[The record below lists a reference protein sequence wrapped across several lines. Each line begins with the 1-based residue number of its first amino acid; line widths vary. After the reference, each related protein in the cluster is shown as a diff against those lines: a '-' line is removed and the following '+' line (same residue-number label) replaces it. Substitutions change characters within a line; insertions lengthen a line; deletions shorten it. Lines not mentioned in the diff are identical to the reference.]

1 MNCLCC
7 GKPLKTDEPSGWHKA
22 CVKRFFGTS
31 VIPELEIDNSALE
44 HLAIETA
51 GKGLTIPGV
60 QKKLSLHLMSEGR
73 KPRLT
78 LVNYPTGYILKPQ
91 VEDFRALPEAE
102 HLVMSMADAA
112 GISTVPHAL
121 VMGGE
126 NLAYITRRI
135 DRVFGKDSVE
145 MLAMEDFCQLDLRLT
160 QDKYRGSY
168 ERCAKVIER
177 YSSRS
182 GLDLSELFYRLIFCF
197 ITGNSDMHLKN
208 FSLIET
214 AERSG
219 KYVLSPGLRPAPRK
233 RHNAR
238 GRRADSPRTERKKA
252 EYPPQGLPCF
262 RGGVRNYTSV
272 RRENDEETPFDEAA
286 VSRDVR
292 GVAAA
297 GGYEA
302 EVRGAYRGAV
312 QCARTGQSYNR
323 LK

>member
-31 VIPELEIDNSALE
+31 IIPELEIDNSALE

-73 KPRLT
+73 KPQLT
-78 LVNYPTGYILKPQ
+78 LVNYPTGFILKPQ
-91 VEDFRALPEAE
+91 VEDFRAVPEAE

-121 VMGGE
+121 VRGGG

-135 DRVFGKDSVE
+135 DRVFGKDNVE

-219 KYVLSPGLRPAPRK
+219 KYVLSPAYDLLPVNVIMPEDVEQTALALNGKKQNIRRRDFLVFADECGITRQSAEKMMRKLLSMKPKFLAMCGESFLPEDMKRRFAGLIE
-233 RHNAR
+233 
-238 GRRADSPRTERKKA
+238 ERCNVL
-252 EYPPQGLPCF
+252 EQGNPTI
-262 RGGVRNYTSV
+262 G
-272 RRENDEETPFDEAA
+272 
-286 VSRDVR
+286 
-292 GVAAA
+292 
-297 GGYEA
+297 
-302 EVRGAYRGAV
+302 
-312 QCARTGQSYNR
+312 
-323 LK
+323 

>member
-60 QKKLSLHLMSEGR
+60 QKKLSLHLMSEER

-78 LVNYPTGYILKPQ
+78 LVNYPTGFILKPQ

-121 VMGGE
+121 VRGGE

-219 KYVLSPGLRPAPRK
+219 KYVLSPAYDLLPVNVIMPEDIEQTALALNGKKQNIRRRDFLVFADECGITRQSAEKMMRKLLSMKPKFLVMCGESLLPEDMKSQFAGLIE
-233 RHNAR
+233 
-238 GRRADSPRTERKKA
+238 ERCNVL
-252 EYPPQGLPCF
+252 EQGNPTI
-262 RGGVRNYTSV
+262 G
-272 RRENDEETPFDEAA
+272 
-286 VSRDVR
+286 
-292 GVAAA
+292 
-297 GGYEA
+297 
-302 EVRGAYRGAV
+302 
-312 QCARTGQSYNR
+312 
-323 LK
+323 